1 LNKILSI
8 LLLFTLINVFTVFP
22 QSTDETDYKPLWLRL
37 DDAIQL
43 FDEGESGEAVYQF
56 RKILEKFPGN
66 PESEMWLGFIF
77 DKENEYELASK
88 YLELALQHKKQL
100 MILEDQYQILYKLS
114 DINLKEGNINSYA
127 EILKSIIELS
137 GEGPGNR
144 AIELAMLNVMENR
157 GYDKFIELY
166 RPYSRISLKAFG
178 LLGKY
183 YYEKGDWETAI
194 KYLMWVTGSII
205 NTSIEQLKLLEPEY
219 SFLIEESTDKS
230 LENVFDK
237 VKENPVLKDY
247 FFRNSFYEYFYYL
260 GKSLVK
266 ANYKDSGSYILE
278 KLYVRPET
286 GKWGSLSNLK

>member
-1 LNKILSI
+1 MNKILSI

>member
-1 LNKILSI
+1 MNKFLTI
-8 LLLFTLINVFTVFP
+8 LLFFTVTNAFTAYT
-22 QSTDETDYKPLWLRL
+22 QSNEELDYKPLWLRL

-43 FDEGESGEAVYQF
+43 VEEGESGEAVYQF

-77 DKENEYELASK
+77 DKENEYDMASK
-88 YLELALQHKKQL
+88 YLELALEHKKQL

-114 DINLKEGNINSYA
+114 DINLKESDFDSYVDN
-127 EILKSIIELS
+127 LKSVIKIS

-144 AIELAMLNVMENR
+144 TIELAMLNVMEKR

-166 RPYSRISLKAFG
+166 RPSSRISIKAFG

-183 YYEKGDWETAI
+183 YYQKDDWETAI

-205 NTSIEQLKLLEPEY
+205 NTSIEQIKLLEPDY
-219 SFLIEESTDKS
+219 SFLVEESTDKS
-230 LENVFDK
+230 LDNVFDK
-237 VKENPVLKDY
+237 VNKYPVLREY
-247 FFRNSFYEYFYYL
+247 FSNNYFYEYFYYL
-260 GKSLVK
+260 GKSLIK
-266 ANYKDSGSYILE
+266 ANYKESGSYILE

-286 GKWGSLSNLK
+286 GKWGSLSNPQ